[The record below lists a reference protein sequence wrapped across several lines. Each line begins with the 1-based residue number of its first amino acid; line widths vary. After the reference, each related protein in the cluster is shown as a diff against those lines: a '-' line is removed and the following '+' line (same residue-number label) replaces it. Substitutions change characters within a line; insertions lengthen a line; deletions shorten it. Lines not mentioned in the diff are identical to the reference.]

1 MPSLVNVVDDVR
13 NELSP
18 NGELSF
24 EVYHSQNN
32 IWIVYITHQQNPN
45 KAKVEFLIEENQANP
60 EDTGVVGSVLEFGCI
75 SRRAMTRIMDEIVDR
90 L

>member
-1 MPSLVNVVDDVR
+1 MPSLINVVEDVR
-13 NELSP
+13 NALSP
-18 NGELSF
+18 NGELTF
-24 EVYHSQNN
+24 EVNHEQGNL
-32 IWIVYITHQQNPN
+32 WIVYITHQQNPN
-45 KAKVEFLIEENQANP
+45 KAKVEFLIEHQPNP